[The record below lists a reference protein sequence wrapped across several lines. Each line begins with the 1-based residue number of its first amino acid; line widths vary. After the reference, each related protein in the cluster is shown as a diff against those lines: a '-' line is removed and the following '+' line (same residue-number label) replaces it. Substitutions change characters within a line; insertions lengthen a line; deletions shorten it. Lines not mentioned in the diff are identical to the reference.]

1 MDQSPRYDTIQPR
14 FLRYRNHYKVYGF
27 IFFLFAFLLWG
38 YWTFNFVHY
47 GWAAIWPHQRFEL
60 FLSASYLFSGLA
72 AFFFWFKPQM
82 KKSVQVFP
90 THILF
95 HNGGEAQQLNF
106 SDVESVNRVCW
117 SLFYLKTRDNHKF
130 YFNSSLDRLDYLW
143 EGLRSARP
151 DLLSEEDYESYRLKL
166 IQYDHHQKRK
176 DWFFRHNLLDVFN
189 WFVLPIIF
197 IVAAHIFQS
206 KGIQINSQGMY
217 IFRLVMFSMLT
228 LLATSFFYSLI
239 LKKFIFD
246 KRIARQVQGQDEKSR
261 DLEFEGVIVQRSKV
275 FQILTACFIFTVL
288 VWQDL
293 NFFSVTRIKEEV
305 AAFHLK
311 KGSTVVVDNRYN
323 CIHCAYQVHDGDL
336 VVFGK
341 GYIGQIV
348 ARGGDFVG
356 EVSSDR
362 SGRNIAS
369 DNVQEVPAGHVA
381 VKVASGEMAFV
392 KLTEITGKIRN

>member
-1 MDQSPRYDTIQPR
+1 
-14 FLRYRNHYKVYGF
+14 VYGF

-38 YWTFNFVHY
+38 YWTFNFIHH
-47 GWAAIWPHQRFEL
+47 GPAWLWHENKLEL
-60 FLSASYLFSGLA
+60 TLTGFYFLSGLFA
-72 AFFFWFKPQM
+72 YFFWFKPQL
-82 KKSVQVFP
+82 KKSIQVFS

-117 SLFYLKTRDNHKF
+117 SLFYLKTQDNHKF
-130 YFNSSLDRLDYLW
+130 YFNSSIDRLDYLW

-151 DLLSEEDYESYRLKL
+151 DLLPDEEFEDFRLKL

-189 WFVLPIIF
+189 WFVLPLIF
-197 IVAAHIFQS
+197 IVGAHIFQS
-206 KGIQINSQGMY
+206 RDVQINAQGMY
-217 IFRLVMFSMLT
+217 VFRLIMFSMLT
-228 LLATSFFYSLI
+228 LLATSFFYSMI

-246 KRIARQVQGQDEKSR
+246 KRIETKVKGQDEKSR
-261 DLEFEGVIVQRSKV
+261 DLEFEGVVLQRSKI
-275 FQILTACFIFTVL
+275 FQIVTACFIFTVL

-293 NFFSVTRIKEEV
+293 NFFSVTKIKEEV
-305 AAFHLK
+305 ATFGLR
-311 KGSTVVVDNRYN
+311 KGSTVIVDNRFN
-323 CIHCAYQVHDGDL
+323 CLRCQYQVHDGDL
-336 VVFGK
+336 LVFGK
-341 GYIGQIV
+341 GYIGQV
-348 ARGGDFVG
+348 MAKGGEFVG

-381 VKVASGEMAFV
+381 VKVANGEIAFI

>member
-1 MDQSPRYDTIQPR
+1 MEVTPRYETIQPR

-38 YWTFNFVHY
+38 YWTFNFIHQ
-47 GWAAIWPHQRFEL
+47 GWAPLWQENKPEL
-60 FLSASYLFSGLA
+60 FFTAAYFFSGLITY
-72 AFFFWFKPQM
+72 FFWFKPQL
-82 KKSVQVFP
+82 KKSIQVFS

-130 YFNSSLDRLDYLW
+130 YFNSSIDRLDYLW

-151 DLLSEEDYESYRLKL
+151 DLLSAEEYEAFRLKL

-189 WFVLPIIF
+189 WFVLPILF
-197 IVAAHIFQS
+197 IMGAHIFQS
-206 KGIQINSQGMY
+206 RGIQINSQGMY
-217 IFRLVMFSMLT
+217 VFRLIMFSMLT
-228 LLATSFFYSLI
+228 LLATSFFYSMI

-246 KRIARQVQGQDEKSR
+246 KRIEDQVKGQDEKSR
-261 DLEFEGVIVQRSKV
+261 DLEFEGVILQRSKI
-275 FQILTACFIFTVL
+275 FQIVTACFIFTVL

-293 NFFSVTRIKEEV
+293 NFFSVTKIKDDV
-305 AAFHLK
+305 AAFGLR
-311 KGSTVVVDNRYN
+311 KGTTVVVDNRFN
-323 CIHCAYQVHDGDL
+323 CVSCQYQVHDGDL
-336 VVFGK
+336 LVFGK
-341 GYIGQIV
+341 GYIGQV
-348 ARGGDFVG
+348 MARGGEFVG

-381 VKVASGEMAFV
+381 VKVANGEIAFI

>member
-1 MDQSPRYDTIQPR
+1 MDQSPRYETIQPR

-47 GWAAIWPHQRFEL
+47 GWGSLWRENKIEL
-60 FLSASYLFSGLA
+60 LFTASYLLSGFLIY
-72 AFFFWFKPQM
+72 FFWFKPQLN
-82 KKSVQVFP
+82 KSIQVFS

-130 YFNSSLDRLDYLW
+130 YFNSSIDRLDYLW
-143 EGLRSARP
+143 EGLRAART
-151 DLLSEEDYESYRLKL
+151 DLLPTEEFEAFRLKL

-189 WFVLPIIF
+189 WFVLPVFF
-197 IVAAHIFQS
+197 IVGAHIFQS
-206 KGIQINSQGMY
+206 RGIQINSQGMY
-217 IFRLVMFSMLT
+217 VFRLIMFSMLT
-228 LLATSFFYSLI
+228 LLATSFFYSMI

-246 KRIARQVQGQDEKSR
+246 KRIESQVKGQDEKAR
-261 DLEFEGVIVQRSKV
+261 DLEFEGVILQRSKI
-275 FQILTACFIFTVL
+275 FQIVTACFIFTVL

-293 NFFSVTRIKEEV
+293 NFYSVTKIKEDV
-305 AAFHLK
+305 ASFGLK
-311 KGSTVVVDNRYN
+311 KGNTVVVDNRFN
-323 CIHCAYQVHDGDL
+323 CTRCQYQVYDGDL
-336 VVFGK
+336 LVFGK
-341 GYIGQIV
+341 GYIGQV
-348 ARGGDFVG
+348 MARGGDFVG

-381 VKVASGEMAFV
+381 VKVANGEIAFV